1 MAKDGPGGEK
11 TEKPTPKRIKQARKD
26 GQIPRTQELGTWV
39 GAAAASVLLPMLVG
53 NAFTAVQE
61 LFLHVGFVVDHPE
74 PAQLS
79 VLMGQALSA
88 FLGAVLPLALGMMLV
103 GTVASVAQ
111 GGVTLTAKGI
121 KPTLKKLNPLPGVK
135 RMFGTHGAWEAIKA
149 VIKTAAIGAVIY
161 VTSDNA
167 QTLVSASGSLPLSE
181 ITRVCADS
189 VVLMLRVVGISGLVI
204 ALADYLVVR
213 HQSMQKLKMS
223 RYEIEQEH
231 KQSEG
236 DPHVKA
242 QRRALQMAL
251 SRNRMMA
258 EVAEADVLLINP
270 THVAVA
276 LKYEPQRGA
285 PRVVA
290 KGAGEVATKLRE
302 RAAEARVPMVQD
314 IPLARALHASC
325 DIGQEVPAQLFTAV
339 ARVLA
344 FVMQLSSR
352 GVRGGVHRPGF
363 DAPDT
368 TDLPRAGRRR
378 SGGGD
383 GCRRFP
389 TLPRT
394 PLRGRSWTP
403 GHQR

>member
-11 TEKPTPKRIKQARKD
+11 TEKPTPKKLKQARKD

-39 GAAAASVLLPMLVG
+39 GAAAASFLLPMLVG
-53 NAFTAVQE
+53 NAFTSVQE
-61 LFLHVGFVVDHPE
+61 LFLHVGTVVERPD

-79 VLMGQALSA
+79 VLLGQALGV
-88 FLGAVLPLALGMMLV
+88 FLAAVLPLALGMMLV

-111 GGVTLTAKGI
+111 GGVVLSAKGL
-121 KPTLKKLNPLPGVK
+121 KPTLGKFNPLPGLK

-149 VIKTAAIGAVIY
+149 VIKTAAIGVVIY
-161 VTSDNA
+161 TTSDNA

-189 VVLMLRVVGISGLVI
+189 AVLMFRVVGLTGLVI

-213 HQSMQKLKMS
+213 HQTMQKLKMS
-223 RYEIEQEH
+223 RYEIEQEY
-231 KQSEG
+231 KQAEG
-236 DPHVKA
+236 DPHMKA
-242 QRRALQMAL
+242 ARRATQLAM

-276 LKYEPQRGA
+276 LKYEPQKGA

-290 KGAGEVATKLRE
+290 KGADEIATKLRE
-302 RAAEARVPMVQD
+302 RAAEAGVPMVQD

-325 DIGQEVPAQLFTAV
+325 ELGQEVPAQLFTAV

-344 FVMQLSSR
+344 FVMHLGAR
-352 GVRGGVHRPGF
+352 GVKGGFHRPGF
-363 DAPDT
+363 EPPEIEG
-368 TDLPRAGRRR
+368 LPKAGRRR
-378 SGGGD
+378 AAA
-383 GCRRFP
+383 
-389 TLPRT
+389 
-394 PLRGRSWTP
+394 
-403 GHQR
+403 